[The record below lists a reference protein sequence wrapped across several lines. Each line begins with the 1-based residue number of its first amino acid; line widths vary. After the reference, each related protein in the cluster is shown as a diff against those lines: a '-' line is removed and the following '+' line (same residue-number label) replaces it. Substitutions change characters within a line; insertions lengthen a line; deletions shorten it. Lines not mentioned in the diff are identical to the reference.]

1 MASSLSDSP
10 IEAFKRAMT
19 ATIRALAENDNLEV
33 AFCKENPELQGDTV
47 RVVSPELG
55 CSAEELNTIRGIGDE
70 LALRVRFHDVQV
82 HTQHCPTAGPARE
95 LFQWVEDA
103 RVTSLGALRMEGVAR
118 NLDASLDQICRQ
130 ANFDRITAATDAPLG
145 VAVGLIVREQL
156 TGRELPPA
164 AENVARFWREYVHQQ
179 AGDAIEALSLCIG
192 DQVTFATRCRE
203 ILKDLGLITE
213 QEQQLETSESD
224 QQIDS
229 ESEQEDEQDASVD
242 EFIATDNED
251 GSDEADASS
260 AQVETSIDAEEYE
273 DPADAET
280 DDLPQTNIDKA
291 GNISRDFQYYPYTT
305 KYDEVVSAAD
315 LCDADERSKLRAT
328 LDSQLVPLKQATA
341 KLANRLHRRLLA
353 KQNRTWE
360 YDLDEGTLDAS
371 RLEQVIVDPMNP
383 LAFKREKE
391 MQFRDT
397 IVSMLID
404 SSGSMRGRSI
414 VTAAICGDIL
424 GSTLER
430 CGVSVEILGFTT
442 SAWRGGLSRE
452 DWITAGKPEN
462 PGRLNDVRHI
472 IFKAADVPWRR
483 CRNNMGVMLRE
494 ELLKENIDGEAL
506 IWAHNRLTTRPEQR
520 KVLMVISDGLPVDNS
535 TLLANPSNYLEQH
548 LKYAIDMIEN
558 HSRVELIAIGIG
570 HDVTN
575 HYSRAVTINE
585 PEQLAGAMIDQL
597 AELFDVPQ

>member
-10 IEAFKRAMT
+10 IESFKRAMT
-19 ATIRALAENDNLEV
+19 ATIRALAENDNLDV

-47 RVVSPELG
+47 RVMSPELG
-55 CSAEELNTIRGIGDE
+55 CSPEELNAIRGVGDE
-70 LALRVRFHDVQV
+70 LALRVRFHDARV
-82 HTQHCPTAGPARE
+82 HTLHCPSSGPARE

-103 RVTSLGALRMEGVAR
+103 RVASLGALRMEGVAQ

-130 ANFDRITAATDAPLG
+130 SMFDRITAATDAPLG

-156 TGRELPPA
+156 TGRKLPPA
-164 AENVARFWREYVHQQ
+164 AENVAQFWREHVNQQ
-179 AGDAIEALSLCIG
+179 AGKDIEALSACIR
-192 DQVTFATRCRE
+192 DQVAFAARCRD
-203 ILKDLGLITE
+203 ILKDLGLIAD
-213 QEQQLETSESD
+213 QEEQLEA
-224 QQIDS
+224 S
-229 ESEQEDEQDASVD
+229 ESEQQTDSDSEQIEEQDDSVD
-242 EFIATDNED
+242 EFVPADSDKGHED
-251 GSDEADASS
+251 SDASS
-260 AQVETSIDAEEYE
+260 AQVDASTEGEEYDDHGDAE
-273 DPADAET
+273 AD
-280 DDLPQTNIDKA
+280 DVPQENVDRA
-291 GNISRDFQYYPYTT
+291 GNISRDFQYSPFTT
-305 KYDEVVSAAD
+305 KYDEVVNAEE
-315 LCDADERSKLRAT
+315 LCDSDERSKLRAG
-328 LDSQLVPLKQATA
+328 LDMQLVPLKQATA

-371 RLEQVIVDPMNP
+371 RLEQVIVDPVNP

-452 DWITAGKPEN
+452 DWMNAGKPEN

-472 IFKAADVPWRR
+472 VFKSAEMPWRR
-483 CRNNMGVMLRE
+483 CQNNMGIMMRE

-506 IWAHNRLTTRPEQR
+506 IWAHNRLTSRPEQR

-548 LKYAIDMIEN
+548 LKYAIEMIED

-597 AELFDVPQ
+597 AALFDVPR

>member
-10 IEAFKRAMT
+10 IESFKRAMT
-19 ATIRALAENDNLEV
+19 ATIRALAENDNLDV

-47 RVVSPELG
+47 RVMSPELG
-55 CSAEELNTIRGIGDE
+55 CSPEELNAIRGVGDE
-70 LALRVRFHDVQV
+70 LALRVRFHDARV
-82 HTQHCPTAGPARE
+82 HTEHCPSSGPARE

-103 RVTSLGALRMEGVAR
+103 RVASLGALRMEGVAQ
-118 NLDASLDQICRQ
+118 NLDASLDQVCRQ
-130 ANFDRITAATDAPLG
+130 SMFDRITAATDAPLG

-156 TGRELPPA
+156 TGRKLPPA
-164 AENVARFWREYVHQQ
+164 AENIAQFWREHVHQQ
-179 AGDAIEALSLCIG
+179 AGKDIEALSACIR
-192 DQVTFATRCRE
+192 DQVAFAARCRD
-203 ILKDLGLITE
+203 ILKDLGLIAE
-213 QEQQLETSESD
+213 QEEQLEA
-224 QQIDS
+224 S
-229 ESEQEDEQDASVD
+229 ESEQQTHSDSEQIEEQDDSVD
-242 EFIATDNED
+242 EFVPAD
-251 GSDEADASS
+251 SDEGHEDSDASS
-260 AQVETSIDAEEYE
+260 AQVDASIEGEEY
-273 DPADAET
+273 DDHGDAET
-280 DDLPQTNIDKA
+280 DDVPQENVDRA
-291 GNISRDFQYYPYTT
+291 GNINRDFQYSPFTT
-305 KYDEVVSAAD
+305 KYDEVVNAEE
-315 LCDADERSKLRAT
+315 LCDSDERSKLRAG
-328 LDSQLVPLKQATA
+328 LDMQLVPLKQATA

-371 RLEQVIVDPMNP
+371 RLEQVIVDPVNP

-430 CGVSVEILGFTT
+430 CGVGVEILGFTT

-452 DWITAGKPEN
+452 DWINAGKPEN

-472 IFKAADVPWRR
+472 VFKSAEMPWRR
-483 CRNNMGVMLRE
+483 CRNNMGIMMRE

-506 IWAHNRLTTRPEQR
+506 IWAHNRLTSRPEQR

-548 LKYAIDMIEN
+548 LKYAIEMIED

-597 AELFDVPQ
+597 AALFDVPR

>member
-1 MASSLSDSP
+1 MVNALTDGPLES
-10 IEAFKRAMT
+10 FKRAMT

-33 AFCKENPELQGDTV
+33 TFCKENPDLQGNTV
-47 RVVSPELG
+47 RVTSPELG
-55 CSAEELNTIRGIGDE
+55 CSPEELDAIRGIGDE
-70 LALRVRFHDVQV
+70 LALRVRFHDVRV
-82 HTQHCPTAGPARE
+82 HSRHCPPSGPSQE

-103 RVTSLGALRMEGVAR
+103 RVASLGALRMEGVAQ

-130 ANFDRITAATDAPLG
+130 SLFDRITAATDAPLG

-164 AENVARFWREYVHQQ
+164 AENVARFWREFVQQ
-179 AGDAIEALSLCIG
+179 KAGEDIAALSDCIH
-192 DQVTFATRCRE
+192 DQSAFASRCRD
-203 ILKDLGLITE
+203 ILKDLDLIAD
-213 QEQQLETSESD
+213 QDDQLEV
-224 QQIDS
+224 S
-229 ESEQEDEQDASVD
+229 ESEQQTSSDSEQAEEQDSTVD
-242 EFIATDNED
+242 EIVSTD
-251 GSDEADASS
+251 SDESGDESDASS
-260 AQVETSIDAEEYE
+260 AQVEASANAEECDESY
-273 DPADAET
+273 DSDT
-280 DDLPQTNIDKA
+280 DDLPHTNVDKA
-291 GNISRDFQYYPYTT
+291 GNIGRDFQYFPYST
-305 KYDEVVSAAD
+305 KYDEVVSAEQ
-315 LCDADERSKLRAT
+315 LCDSDERNKLRVV
-328 LDSQLVPLKQATA
+328 LDTQLLPLKQATA
-341 KLANRLHRRLLA
+341 KLANRLQRRLLA

-360 YDLDEGTLDAS
+360 YDLEEGTLDAS
-371 RLEQVIVDPMNP
+371 RLEQVVVDPVNP

-452 DWITAGKPEN
+452 DWISAGKPES

-472 IFKAADVPWRR
+472 IFKSADVPWRR
-483 CRNNMGVMLRE
+483 CRKNLGLMMRE

-506 IWAHNRLTTRPEQR
+506 IWAHNRLTGRPEHR
-520 KVLMVISDGLPVDNS
+520 KVLMVISDGLPVDNA

-575 HYSRAVTINE
+575 HYGRAVTINE

-597 AELFDVPQ
+597 AALFDVPN

>member
-10 IEAFKRAMT
+10 MDSFKRAMT
-19 ATIRALAENDNLEV
+19 ATIRALAENDSLEV
-33 AFCKENPELQGDTV
+33 TFSQENPELQGDTV
-47 RVVSPELG
+47 RVMSPEIG
-55 CSAEELNTIRGIGDE
+55 CSIEELNAIRGIGDE
-70 LALRVRFHDVQV
+70 LALRVRFHDTQV
-82 HTQHCPTAGPARE
+82 HARHCPPSGPARE

-103 RVTSLGALRMEGVAR
+103 RVTSLGALRMEGVAQ
-118 NLDASLDQICRQ
+118 NLDASLEQICRQ
-130 ANFDRITAATDAPLG
+130 AMFDRITAATDAPLG
-145 VAVGLIVREQL
+145 VAVGLIVRERL
-156 TGRELPPA
+156 TGRNLPPA
-164 AENVARFWREYVHQQ
+164 AENVAKFWRDYLHEQ
-179 AGDAIEALSLCIG
+179 AGEDIEALSSCIR
-192 DQVTFATRCRE
+192 DQSAFAARCRD
-203 ILKDLGLITE
+203 ILKNLGMVVE
-213 QEQQLETSESD
+213 QEKQLDASEAEQQTQSD
-224 QQIDS
+224 TD
-229 ESEQEDEQDASVD
+229 EGKEQESTVD
-242 EFIATDNED
+242 EFFSADNEE
-251 GSDEADASS
+251 GADEADASS
-260 AQVETSIDAEEYE
+260 AQVESSADAEEYDE
-273 DPADAET
+273 FGDAET
-280 DDLPQTNIDKA
+280 DDVPQTNIDRA
-291 GNISRDFQYYPYTT
+291 GNISRDFQYSPFTT
-305 KYDEVVSAAD
+305 KYDEVVNAEQ
-315 LCDADERSKLRAT
+315 LCDSDERVKLRAG
-328 LDSQLVPLKQATA
+328 LDAQLLPLKQATA

-360 YDLDEGTLDAS
+360 YDLDEGMLDAS
-371 RLEQVIVDPMNP
+371 RLEQVIVDPVNP

-430 CGVSVEILGFTT
+430 CGVGVEILGFTT
-442 SAWRGGLSRE
+442 SAWRGGMSRE
-452 DWITAGKPEN
+452 EWIKVEKPEN

-472 IFKAADVPWRR
+472 IFKSADMPWRR
-483 CRNNMGVMLRE
+483 CRNNMGVMMRE

-506 IWAHNRLTTRPEQR
+506 IWAHNRLTNRPEQR

-558 HSRVELIAIGIG
+558 HSQVELVAIGIG

-575 HYSRAVTINE
+575 HYDRAVTINE

-597 AELFDVPQ
+597 ASLFDVPQ